1 MGGWSG
7 AAWDPGYFLLAY
19 LSPDYMYSTAWDT
32 YSVTME
38 FDIDPNKE
46 GLEVYSLMDW
56 YNILNGAH
64 EDYNWAA
71 GLVEDKIR
79 LNLIAALEKEIL
91 SVYYTVPLQNHY
103 SATLIS
109 YKWEYASRD
118 YNTFMGYGG
127 LRYMTY
133 NYTDEEWTKF
143 CEDNNYQ
150 IDYTK

>member
-32 YSVTME
+32 SVETME
-38 FDIDPNKE
+38 FEIDANKE
-46 GLEVYSLMDW
+46 GKEEFSLIRW
-56 YNILNGAH
+56 YNILNGMDD
-64 EDYNWAA
+64 EYNWAA
-71 GLVEDKIR
+71 GQVEDNVR
-79 LNLIAALEKEIL
+79 LTLIAALEKEIL
-91 SVYYTVPLQNHY
+91 SVYYTVPLQNYY

-133 NYTDEEWTKF
+133 NYTDEEWAQF
-143 CEDNNYQ
+143 CADNNYS
-150 IDYTK
+150 IDYTE